1 MIRPCVEFLVKL
13 LVKSSLWRHSMSNSN
28 QNEDKNIIKVDA
40 VTLTAI
46 VVGLLLLPLLLT
58 GFISQ

>member
-1 MIRPCVEFLVKL
+1 
-13 LVKSSLWRHSMSNSN
+13 MSNSN
-28 QNEDKNIIKVDA
+28 QNKDKNIIKLDA

-58 GFISQ
+58 GFIAQ